1 MKILGGRYLDE
12 HELRD
17 LGLERVGS
25 NVRVHERAILVD
37 LDRIEIGSNVRVD
50 AFCILSAAGGSLAIG
65 DHVHIASHADIYAG
79 GGVEIGDFCGLSQ
92 SGKIY
97 SQNDDYSGSS
107 LTGPTIPAKYTHVH
121 RAPVKLGRHVVVGSG
136 SIVLPGVEIGEGSTV
151 GALSLVSRN
160 LDPWGVYGGVPA
172 RRLKDRRQDLLERER
187 ELLEESRG
195 SAGG

>member
-12 HELRD
+12 NELRD

-25 NVRVHERAILVD
+25 NVLVHERAILVD
-37 LDRIEIGSNVRVD
+37 LDRISLGSNVRID
-50 AFCILSAAGGSLAIG
+50 AFCVLSASAGSLAIG

-92 SGKIY
+92 GGKIY
-97 SQNDDYSGSS
+97 STNDDYSGKS
-107 LTGPTIPAKYTHVH
+107 LTGPTIPKQYTNVH

-136 SIVLPGVEIGEGSTV
+136 SVVLPGVEIGEGSTV

-172 RRLKDRRQDLLERER
+172 RRLKDRRKDLLERER
-187 ELLEESRG
+187 DLLKDSLDPG
-195 SAGG
+195 H